1 MLYGEQSGALIILS
15 PLTST
20 VYPAF
25 KNSMQQTIFLLFQ
38 KKKNFCGL
46 NFKSVLITA
55 LELYKFE
62 IW

>member
-15 PLTST
+15 ELTST
-20 VYPAF
+20 VHSAF
-25 KNSMQQTIFLLFQ
+25 KNSVQQTIFFVVS
-38 KKKNFCGL
+38 KKKSCGL
-46 NFKSVLITA
+46 NVKSVLITV